1 MLPIS
6 HLVVGYNLPPV
17 VFLLAETLVRHRRQF
32 LVLSQ
37 LVSQSIE
44 GSYVWRLRLELDHLG
59 CPAPRL
65 LLSAVI
71 GLRVELPQN
80 VIDFAARSLDWIRG
94 SVSEREDRVRR
105 VAPD

>member
-17 VFLLAETLVRHRRQF
+17 VFLFGETLLRHRRQF

-44 GSYVWRLRLELDHLG
+44 GSNVWCLRLELDHLS
-59 CPAPRL
+59 CPAPRV
-65 LLSAVI
+65 LLSAIV
-71 GLRVELPQN
+71 GLRVEFPQN
-80 VIDFAARSLDWIRG
+80 VVDLAARSLHWI
-94 SVSEREDRVRR
+94 
-105 VAPD
+105 